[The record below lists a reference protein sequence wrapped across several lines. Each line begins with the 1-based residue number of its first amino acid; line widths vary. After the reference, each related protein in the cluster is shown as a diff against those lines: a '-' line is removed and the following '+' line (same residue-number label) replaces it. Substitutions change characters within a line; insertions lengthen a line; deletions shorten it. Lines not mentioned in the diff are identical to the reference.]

1 MLSSFGKIFVGQNK
15 LGGFYPG
22 EFDRRRP
29 KMGSFE
35 IVWKFLQEE
44 LVPGTIVKNWTVL
57 KNDLGDEMTI
67 VAVSKKSIDVDAPK
81 AKAIQSPNREEF
93 EAVWNVWEDYK
104 MGKVLRHELR
114 DITRYSKYIISIL
127 HWYDLNAFR
136 P

>member
-1 MLSSFGKIFVGQNK
+1 
-15 LGGFYPG
+15 
-22 EFDRRRP
+22 
-29 KMGSFE
+29 MGSFE